1 MKILLLVAAA
11 VLICAILFL
20 AGVFFPRRSRQLQ
33 GDVDRVTRKGE
44 EKADRKG
51 GRLGSMTR
59 SALDL
64 VRKAANRSAEKGRQA
79 R

>member
-1 MKILLLVAAA
+1 MKILLLVVVA
-11 VLICAILFL
+11 VLICVILFL
-20 AGVFFPRRSRQLQ
+20 AGVISPRRSRQLQ

-64 VRKAANRSAEKGRQA
+64 LRRAANRSAEKGRQV